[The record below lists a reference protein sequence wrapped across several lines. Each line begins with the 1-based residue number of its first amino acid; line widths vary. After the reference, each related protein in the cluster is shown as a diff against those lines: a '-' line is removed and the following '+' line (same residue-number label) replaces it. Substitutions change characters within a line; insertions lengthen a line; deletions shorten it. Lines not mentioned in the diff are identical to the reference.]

1 MGNPDHKGLD
11 GDRLRH
17 LKSVMEADITRGR
30 YFGGVLVVAR
40 HGEVGLK

>member
-1 MGNPDHKGLD
+1 MGNPDHKGLN

-30 YFGGVLVVAR
+30 YFGGVLSWRAMAR
-40 HGEVGLK
+40 WA